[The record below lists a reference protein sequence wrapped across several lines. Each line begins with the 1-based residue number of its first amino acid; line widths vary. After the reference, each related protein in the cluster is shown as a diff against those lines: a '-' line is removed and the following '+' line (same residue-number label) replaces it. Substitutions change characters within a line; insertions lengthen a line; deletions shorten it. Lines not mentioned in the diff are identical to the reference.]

1 MLGEILKDYRRR
13 NNYSQRDLAEIL
25 GVSVR
30 SVGRWE
36 QGKAKPSTEEL
47 LKLSKVIGISEL
59 ELIRE
64 DDSVSVPNNNVLD
77 RISDGVDNLVTGQ
90 DTINESIIAG
100 NEEYRERQK
109 ELIRELKDQ
118 NSELMKKL
126 EESQNTNE
134 LQNEI
139 IRQKRIR
146 NYILFGFAV
155 LLLTIIVL
163 FIWIT
168 VSYGPIT
175 ADQPE
180 VYAIDIEE
188 D

>member
-64 DDSVSVPNNNVLD
+64 DDSISVPNNNVLD

-90 DTINESIIAG
+90 
-100 NEEYRERQK
+100 
-109 ELIRELKDQ
+109 LKDQ

-126 EESQNTNE
+126 EESQNNNE

>member
-13 NNYSQRDLAEIL
+13 NNYSQRDLADIL
-25 GVSVR
+25 DVSAR

-47 LKLSKVIGISEL
+47 LKLSKVIGIPEL
-59 ELIRE
+59 ELIKE
-64 DDSVSVPNNNVLD
+64 DDSFSSSKYNAID

-90 DTINESIIAG
+90 DTINESILASR
-100 NEEYRERQK
+100 EEYRERQE
-109 ELIRELKDQ
+109 ELIRELRDQ

-126 EESQNTNE
+126 EESQNTCE
-134 LQNEI
+134 LQKEML
-139 IRQKRIR
+139 RQKRIK
-146 NYILFGFAV
+146 NYILLGFAV
-155 LLLTIIVL
+155 FLLVIIAV

-180 VYAIDIEE
+180 VYTIDIKE